1 MHFILVIIGIGLL
14 IGLLFRSKG
23 DSLLDTIQSGCGI
36 LLVLIVLI
44 ILFLFSFK
52 FLIPISL
59 KNKSLLN

>member
-36 LLVLIVLI
+36 LFVLIVLI
-44 ILFLFSFK
+44 SQPLKTTLFK
-52 FLIPISL
+52 
-59 KNKSLLN
+59 KSKVKVKS

>member
-1 MHFILVIIGIGLL
+1 MHFILVIIGIALL

-44 ILFLFSFK
+44 ILFFIF
-52 FLIPISL
+52 F
-59 KNKSLLN
+59 